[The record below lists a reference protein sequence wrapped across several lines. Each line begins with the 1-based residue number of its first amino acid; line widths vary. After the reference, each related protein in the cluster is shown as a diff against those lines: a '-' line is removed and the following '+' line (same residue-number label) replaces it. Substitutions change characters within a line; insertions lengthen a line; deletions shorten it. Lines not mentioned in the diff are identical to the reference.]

1 MIAFGLFLLKLKSI
15 FFMVLEFTLKNWKI
29 VIPVLIIVIFAF
41 KYQAAI
47 RAKVK
52 AEIALQE
59 HIQQDEAAAKKRA
72 AEIKLNTILA
82 QKKTDADRIEY
93 ELKLKASNIDRD
105 KLKKEISRDKTDI
118 MRLIATINR
127 MRDNQSATGMP
138 EVPVS
143 TDLLTEGS
151 AANASVSLIAGCET
165 TTKDYNQLY
174 KSWMDYCARFGC
186 TNLGVPK

>member
-52 AEIALQE
+52 AEIALQQ

-82 QKKTDADRIEY
+82 QKKTDANRIAFDKKY
-93 ELKLKASNIDRD
+93 TDLKLDRD
-105 KLKKEISRDKTDI
+105 QLKKELNRDKTDI
-118 MRLIATINR
+118 MRLLATINR
-127 MRDNQSATGMP
+127 MRDEQKATGLP

-143 TDLLTEGS
+143 TDLLADRGS
-151 AANASVSLIAGCET
+151 IDAVSTLAKGCVDT
-165 TTKDYNQLY
+165 TLSYNELM
-174 KSWMDYCARFGC
+174 KSWLDYCQQYGC
-186 TNLGVPK
+186 VKLGVSK

>member
-52 AEIALQE
+52 AEIALQQ

-93 ELKLKASNIDRD
+93 ELKLKAANIDRD

-127 MRDNQSATGMP
+127 LRDNQATGMP

-143 TDLLTEGS
+143 TDLLAEGS
-151 AANASVSLIAGCET
+151 AANASVSLITGCET

>member
-15 FFMVLEFTLKNWKI
+15 FFMVLEFTLKHWKI

-59 HIQQDEAAAKKRA
+59 HIQQDEEAAKKRA

-118 MRLIATINR
+118 MRLLATINR
-127 MRDNQSATGMP
+127 LRDHQATGMP

-143 TDLLTEGS
+143 TDLLAEGS
-151 AANASVSLIAGCET
+151 TANASVSLITGCET
-165 TTKDYNQLY
+165 ATKDYNQLY

>member
-127 MRDNQSATGMP
+127 LRDNQSATGMP

-143 TDLLTEGS
+143 ADLLAEGS
-151 AANASVSLIAGCET
+151 AANASVSLITGCET